1 MSKITGLEAPN
12 QVPPKVTAMYRAVS
26 TLLREDK
33 DISEMSVSMIT
44 GLAGIGK
51 GTAYEYFDSKEEIIV
66 CALLY
71 EIRTVTEQ
79 ASHQIQTCPD
89 LETQIHRMLL
99 LVEEHSQCVDA
110 IMAFLHLLT
119 DHSKEGNLLR
129 QRIAEQKENGP
140 VDLLVR
146 QIIDSARAK
155 GELREDIP
163 LSYITNAL
171 LARMISYLM
180 YQCHHIGND
189 MPPEEMRRL
198 VTESIMNEFAYD
210 DRSILLDDP
219 GLLAGDPPERIAKKL
234 RVIVADVRYHAEQ
247 RTDHVRRVEPSAHAD
262 LDDGHVDLP
271 AREMVERHSRRDF
284 EKRRLHAPDR
294 LPVPLDVLDDL
305 PLGDRL
311 PVDTH
316 ALAEIFQMGRRE
328 QTGPVSGRRQ
338 RRGDQ
343 MRHGALAVGPGH
355 MHAAEAAVRNARS
368 LFQRD
373 DAVEP
378 RFIGAAADV
387 LKHRQRA
394 IEKIQCLTVVHPIS
408 AFGSKDTLFSALQN
422 EKR

>member
-1 MSKITGLEAPN
+1 MEKRTLSEKELLLYQAVIELLDEGMEVHQIKVSDITN
-12 QVPPKVTAMYRAVS
+12 RAGV
-26 TLLREDK
+26 
-33 DISEMSVSMIT
+33 
-44 GLAGIGK
+44 GK

-180 YQCHHIGND
+180 YQCHHIGDD

-198 VTESIMNEFAYD
+198 VTESIMNE
-210 DRSILLDDP
+210 LC
-219 GLLAGDPPERIAKKL
+219 KKN
-234 RVIVADVRYHAEQ
+234 I
-247 RTDHVRRVEPSAHAD
+247 
-262 LDDGHVDLP
+262 
-271 AREMVERHSRRDF
+271 
-284 EKRRLHAPDR
+284 
-294 LPVPLDVLDDL
+294 
-305 PLGDRL
+305 
-311 PVDTH
+311 
-316 ALAEIFQMGRRE
+316 
-328 QTGPVSGRRQ
+328 
-338 RRGDQ
+338 
-343 MRHGALAVGPGH
+343 
-355 MHAAEAAVRNARS
+355 
-368 LFQRD
+368 
-373 DAVEP
+373 
-378 RFIGAAADV
+378 
-387 LKHRQRA
+387 
-394 IEKIQCLTVVHPIS
+394 
-408 AFGSKDTLFSALQN
+408 
-422 EKR
+422 

>member
-12 QVPPKVTAMYRAVS
+12 QLPPKVTAMYRAVS

-198 VTESIMNEFAYD
+198 VTESIMNE
-210 DRSILLDDP
+210 LC
-219 GLLAGDPPERIAKKL
+219 KKN
-234 RVIVADVRYHAEQ
+234 I
-247 RTDHVRRVEPSAHAD
+247 
-262 LDDGHVDLP
+262 
-271 AREMVERHSRRDF
+271 
-284 EKRRLHAPDR
+284 
-294 LPVPLDVLDDL
+294 
-305 PLGDRL
+305 
-311 PVDTH
+311 
-316 ALAEIFQMGRRE
+316 
-328 QTGPVSGRRQ
+328 
-338 RRGDQ
+338 
-343 MRHGALAVGPGH
+343 
-355 MHAAEAAVRNARS
+355 
-368 LFQRD
+368 
-373 DAVEP
+373 
-378 RFIGAAADV
+378 
-387 LKHRQRA
+387 
-394 IEKIQCLTVVHPIS
+394 
-408 AFGSKDTLFSALQN
+408 
-422 EKR
+422 

>member
-1 MSKITGLEAPN
+1 MRKMSKITGLEAPN

-146 QIIDSARAK
+146 
-155 GELREDIP
+155 
-163 LSYITNAL
+163 
-171 LARMISYLM
+171 
-180 YQCHHIGND
+180 
-189 MPPEEMRRL
+189 
-198 VTESIMNEFAYD
+198 
-210 DRSILLDDP
+210 
-219 GLLAGDPPERIAKKL
+219 
-234 RVIVADVRYHAEQ
+234 
-247 RTDHVRRVEPSAHAD
+247 
-262 LDDGHVDLP
+262 
-271 AREMVERHSRRDF
+271 
-284 EKRRLHAPDR
+284 
-294 LPVPLDVLDDL
+294 
-305 PLGDRL
+305 
-311 PVDTH
+311 
-316 ALAEIFQMGRRE
+316 
-328 QTGPVSGRRQ
+328 
-338 RRGDQ
+338 
-343 MRHGALAVGPGH
+343 
-355 MHAAEAAVRNARS
+355 
-368 LFQRD
+368 
-373 DAVEP
+373 
-378 RFIGAAADV
+378 
-387 LKHRQRA
+387 
-394 IEKIQCLTVVHPIS
+394 
-408 AFGSKDTLFSALQN
+408 
-422 EKR
+422 

>member
-1 MSKITGLEAPN
+1 MRKMSKITGLEAPN

-51 GTAYEYFDSKEEIIV
+51 GTAYEYFDSKEGIIV

-79 ASHQIQTCPD
+79 ASRQIQTCPD

-180 YQCHHIGND
+180 YQCHHIGDD

-198 VTESIMNEFAYD
+198 VTESIMNE
-210 DRSILLDDP
+210 LC
-219 GLLAGDPPERIAKKL
+219 KKN
-234 RVIVADVRYHAEQ
+234 I
-247 RTDHVRRVEPSAHAD
+247 
-262 LDDGHVDLP
+262 
-271 AREMVERHSRRDF
+271 
-284 EKRRLHAPDR
+284 
-294 LPVPLDVLDDL
+294 
-305 PLGDRL
+305 
-311 PVDTH
+311 
-316 ALAEIFQMGRRE
+316 
-328 QTGPVSGRRQ
+328 
-338 RRGDQ
+338 
-343 MRHGALAVGPGH
+343 
-355 MHAAEAAVRNARS
+355 
-368 LFQRD
+368 
-373 DAVEP
+373 
-378 RFIGAAADV
+378 
-387 LKHRQRA
+387 
-394 IEKIQCLTVVHPIS
+394 
-408 AFGSKDTLFSALQN
+408 
-422 EKR
+422 

>member
-1 MSKITGLEAPN
+1 
-12 QVPPKVTAMYRAVS
+12 
-26 TLLREDK
+26 
-33 DISEMSVSMIT
+33 MSVSMIT

-51 GTAYEYFDSKEEIIV
+51 GTAYEYFDSKEEIII

-79 ASHQIQTCPD
+79 ASRQIQTCPD

-180 YQCHHIGND
+180 YQCHHIGDD

-198 VTESIMNEFAYD
+198 VIESIMNE
-210 DRSILLDDP
+210 LC
-219 GLLAGDPPERIAKKL
+219 KKN
-234 RVIVADVRYHAEQ
+234 I
-247 RTDHVRRVEPSAHAD
+247 
-262 LDDGHVDLP
+262 
-271 AREMVERHSRRDF
+271 
-284 EKRRLHAPDR
+284 
-294 LPVPLDVLDDL
+294 
-305 PLGDRL
+305 
-311 PVDTH
+311 
-316 ALAEIFQMGRRE
+316 
-328 QTGPVSGRRQ
+328 
-338 RRGDQ
+338 
-343 MRHGALAVGPGH
+343 
-355 MHAAEAAVRNARS
+355 
-368 LFQRD
+368 
-373 DAVEP
+373 
-378 RFIGAAADV
+378 
-387 LKHRQRA
+387 
-394 IEKIQCLTVVHPIS
+394 
-408 AFGSKDTLFSALQN
+408 
-422 EKR
+422 

>member
-119 DHSKEGNLLR
+119 DRILHLL
-129 QRIAEQKENGP
+129 QLTLTFLP
-140 VDLLVR
+140 VSACKALLQHKVVLF
-146 QIIDSARAK
+146 QTIDSARAK

-198 VTESIMNEFAYD
+198 VTESIMNE
-210 DRSILLDDP
+210 LC
-219 GLLAGDPPERIAKKL
+219 KKN
-234 RVIVADVRYHAEQ
+234 I
-247 RTDHVRRVEPSAHAD
+247 
-262 LDDGHVDLP
+262 
-271 AREMVERHSRRDF
+271 
-284 EKRRLHAPDR
+284 
-294 LPVPLDVLDDL
+294 
-305 PLGDRL
+305 
-311 PVDTH
+311 
-316 ALAEIFQMGRRE
+316 
-328 QTGPVSGRRQ
+328 
-338 RRGDQ
+338 
-343 MRHGALAVGPGH
+343 
-355 MHAAEAAVRNARS
+355 
-368 LFQRD
+368 
-373 DAVEP
+373 
-378 RFIGAAADV
+378 
-387 LKHRQRA
+387 
-394 IEKIQCLTVVHPIS
+394 
-408 AFGSKDTLFSALQN
+408 
-422 EKR
+422 